1 MLRERRVR
9 TVLPDGENRRMP
21 RGDEGRILERAGL
34 ARRGRRA
41 PAARTAGVAFVL
53 ALALVLALGA
63 PSPVSAGT
71 TGKLSGRI
79 VDTAQKPV
87 TFAAVM
93 IVGTRLGSNTDAEG
107 RYNIINV
114 PPGVYDLTVNHLAY
128 QPVTFKDV
136 LVTVD
141 NTTWQDVTL
150 QPSVQNIGEVVIQ
163 AERPL
168 IDVRVTSARSTVTAD
183 QIQQLPVQELQE
195 VVNLQAG
202 VVNGHFRGGRLGE
215 VQYQVDGVS
224 VNDPYTNKSSLS
236 IDRSL
241 LQEVQVISGVFDAE
255 YGQAMSGVVNAV
267 LKEGTDS
274 LEWNAELYG
283 GGFYFPDGTKRPVDH
298 KDRVQLTGTG
308 SAQASASGPLPLP
321 RTTFL
326 VSGRRNV
333 WNDYVQARQL
343 LRLVQPWIDDPSDPD
358 APKLPVFDGHR
369 SVLGYSRE
377 WSGLLKIT
385 NTSLPGI
392 KVSYQALVN
401 QREGRHTNYAWV
413 LNPDGLSKQRQVS
426 IMHGLDWTHSLG
438 ASAFYNVSVRENYVD
453 YKDMLYENLWDARY
467 DYAGAP
473 EQPPWIGN
481 GALIAWG
488 ADQTRFIQKTNAA
501 MVKGSFTSQVTR
513 DQMIKFGGD
522 VQWPSVVF
530 GNPGYFGYKDGV
542 LVRHYNEPP
551 VYPGPKRYR
560 PTIAA
565 AYGQSQLEWND
576 FTIRTGLRLEHFN
589 AHATLPSDLANP
601 ANAIQGAPISTLV
614 AVKGKTVLSP
624 RVAMAYPIT
633 QRAGIHFA
641 YGHFTQYPSLNDIFT
656 NADYAKL
663 PWLQASTDIPVMGN
677 PDIGAERTVQY
688 ELGYKQ
694 MLTNDLGA
702 SLNLFYKDIRG
713 LLGVEFI
720 TTYNLAQYARLT
732 NVDFGDVI
740 GFTFS
745 IDQRKFGKFS
755 STIDYTWQH
764 AQGNSSE
771 PRETATRAQ
780 AGEDSRPRLV
790 PLNWDQRHT
799 LNLTLQY
806 DEPGAYSAS
815 GIVRVASGQ
824 PYTPILDR
832 AYGYGM
838 NANSGRKPVSLVVDL
853 RGERF
858 VRVADRRVSLFGRVF
873 NLFDTR
879 TVNGFVFEST
889 GSADYSRF
897 PVTDVNTL
905 RDPTRYAAPRR
916 VEAGLTLD
924 SAW

>member
-1 MLRERRVR
+1 MR
-9 TVLPDGENRRMP
+9 
-21 RGDEGRILERAGL
+21 RGDEGRFPQRAGP
-34 ARRGRRA
+34 ARRGGRV
-41 PAARTAGVAFVL
+41 PAARAVGGALVLAFVL
-53 ALALVLALGA
+53 ALSATFPAQ
-63 PSPVSAGT
+63 AGT
-71 TGKLSGRI
+71 TGKLSGQV
-79 VDTAQKPV
+79 VDAGKKPV

-128 QPVTFKDV
+128 KPVTFKDV

-141 NTTWQDVTL
+141 NTTWQDITL
-150 QPSVQNIGEVVIQ
+150 DSSVQNIGEVVIQ

-168 IDVRVTSARSTVTAD
+168 IDVRVTSARATVTAE
-183 QIQQLPVQELQE
+183 QIKQLPVQELQE

-202 VVNGHFRGGRLGE
+202 VVDGHFRGGRLGE
-215 VQYQVDGVS
+215 VQYEVDGVS

-283 GGFYFPDGTKRPVDH
+283 GGFYFPGSNRRPVAH
-298 KDRVQLTGTG
+298 KDQVQLTGTG
-308 SAQASASGPLPLP
+308 SAQASASGPLPVP

-326 VSGRRNV
+326 LSARRNT
-333 WNDYVQARQL
+333 WDDYVQGQQL
-343 LRLVQPWIDDPSDPD
+343 LHLVEPVLPD
-358 APKLPVFDGHR
+358 SSPNYDGRH
-369 SVLGYSRE
+369 SPIGYSRE

-385 NTSLPGI
+385 NQSLPGI
-392 KVSYQALVN
+392 KVSYQAIVN
-401 QREGRHTNYAWV
+401 QREGRRTNYAWFY
-413 LNPDGLSKQRQVS
+413 NPDGLSKQRQVS
-426 IMHGLDWTHSLG
+426 IVHGLDWTQSIG
-438 ASAFYNVSVRENYVD
+438 ASTFYNLSVRENYVD
-453 YKDMLYENLWDARY
+453 YRDMLYDSFWDTRY
-467 DYAGAP
+467 DSAGTPFTSPLVAS
-473 EQPPWIGN
+473 GS
-481 GALIAWG
+481 LILKG
-488 ADQTRFIQKTNAA
+488 ADLTRFMQRTNSA
-501 MVKGSFTSQVTR
+501 MIKGSFTSQVTR
-513 DQMIKFGGD
+513 DQMIKFGAD
-522 VQWPSVVF
+522 VQWPYVVF
-530 GNPGYFGYKDGV
+530 GNPGTLREVGGV
-542 LVRHYNEPP
+542 LTRNYNDPP
-551 VYPGPKRYR
+551 DFPGPKRYR

-576 FTIRTGLRLEHFN
+576 FTVRTGLRLEHFN

-601 ANAIQGAPISTLV
+601 ANSIQGAPASV
-614 AVKGKTVLSP
+614 PVQVKSKTVVSP

-641 YGHFTQYPSLNDIFT
+641 YGQFTQYPSLSDIFT
-656 NADYAKL
+656 DADYAKL
-663 PWLQASTDIPVMGN
+663 HSLQANASGIPVMGN

-694 MLTNDLGA
+694 MLTNDFGA
-702 SLNLFYKDIRG
+702 SLNLFYKDIRD

-720 TTYNLAQYARLT
+720 TTYNLAQYGRLT

-740 GFTFS
+740 GFTIS
-745 IDQRKFGKFS
+745 LDQRKFGRFG
-755 STIDYTWQH
+755 STLDYTWQQ
-764 AQGNSSE
+764 AQGNSSD
-771 PRETATRAQ
+771 PKETARRAE
-780 AGEDSRPRLV
+780 AGEDPRPRLV
-790 PLNWDQRHT
+790 PLGWDQRHT
-799 LNLTLQY
+799 LNLTLRF
-806 DEPGAYSAS
+806 DDPGAYSAS
-815 GIVRVASGQ
+815 SIVRVASGQ
-824 PYTPILDR
+824 PYTPILDT
-832 AYGYGM
+832 GFGFGM
-838 NANSGRKPVSLVVDL
+838 NTNSGRKPVSLLVDI

-858 VRVADRRVSLFGRVF
+858 VRVAGKRASLFGRVF

-897 PVTDVNTL
+897 PTATPDVNTL

-916 VEAGLTLD
+916 VEVGFTLN
-924 SAW
+924 SVW